1 VDVLSEG
8 PDGPREWL
16 PLPDVADR
24 LGIPVGK
31 VRRLLEENQ
40 LLAMRRGERKINCV
54 PAELLS
60 DEGELI
66 PQLPGTIVLLA
77 DSGFTGEESLR
88 WLFTP
93 DDSLPGTP
101 LDALKAGRKTEVR
114 RRAQALAF

>member
-1 VDVLSEG
+1 MDVLSEG

-16 PLPDVADR
+16 PLPDVAQL

-31 VRRLLEENQ
+31 VRRLLEEHQ
-40 LLAMRRGERKINCV
+40 LLALRRGERNILSI
-54 PAELLS
+54 PAELLNV
-60 DEGELI
+60 DELI

-77 DSGFTGEESLR
+77 DSGFSVEESLR
-88 WLFTP
+88 WLLTP